1 MIRLSRRYHT
11 GHSLRSHGRLV
22 TYVDGDCRHGRA
34 AMSGRNLY
42 PWKTRTLP
50 QHGDAAMKRCAA
62 LPGLVLNVPAIA
74 LKSPEE
80 VARVMG
86 PPDRSNGV
94 QLSANVRN
102 RYRRG
107 AVEIVFVEGRASW
120 IKLYNTRHLPFSV
133 EILPKLGLPLA
144 KPTYVNSNH
153 VMSWSNLP
161 NLKEVSVYA
170 GEKGAVSSILICV
183 RAKRAA

>member
-1 MIRLSRRYHT
+1 MRLSQVDHTRR
-11 GHSLRSHGRLV
+11 GPRSHDGLV

-34 AMSGRNLY
+34 AMPGRNLY
-42 PWKTRTLP
+42 PWKTRIPP
-50 QHGDAAMKRCAA
+50 QHGDAAMKRCTA

-80 VARVMG
+80 VARVLG
-86 PPDRSNGV
+86 PPDRSNGA

-102 RYRRG
+102 RYQRG
-107 AVEIVFVEGRASW
+107 AVEVVFVEGRASW
-120 IKLYNTRHLPFSV
+120 IKLYNTRHLRFSA
-133 EILPKLGLPLA
+133 EILPKLGLPIA
-144 KPTYVNSNH
+144 KPTYVNSSH

-161 NLKEVSVYA
+161 NLKEVSVYS
-170 GEKGAVSSILICV
+170 GENGAVSSILICV